1 MSRILIVG
9 NILKDIYLRLNER
22 HENLEIDQNGV
33 KWLNL
38 GFNDHGHEFFGRES
52 IFSGAVVTKE
62 VLENFGL
69 SAVISSETDARTT
82 FRYILAAG
90 DQITYLVPTERHA
103 TAFSSNVSGFDWLF
117 VDRSAVLTK
126 DLSERILKALDAN
139 PSLKLA
145 LYAPKRL
152 NAPLKPLL
160 ERADVIFTDTPLETQ
175 GLKGE
180 IYELSE
186 TGIKSGKTTIKFR
199 HLKKTALFTH
209 LTTYSIIAASLLASK
224 IIGKSKQEQL
234 LMSKLSIENCKLDE
248 TPTLD
253 TLENLAEEAKA
264 NQIDLRQMAKQLAA
278 SGKGILAADES
289 GGSIHKKFESMHI
302 PDDYQHRRDY
312 RNLFF
317 TTDGLEKYVNG
328 VILFDETARQT
339 ADDGRDF
346 VKFLTSKGIIPGI
359 KVDKGL
365 ANMPGSQEKY
375 TLGLAGLDERL
386 EEYFDMGLRF
396 AKWRAAF
403 EITPTTPTKNAVY
416 KNVEILASYAKKC
429 QEANIVPIV
438 EPEVVFDGDYP
449 IEHSAGITGIIL
461 KELFAELKRQ
471 EVDLQATI
479 LKVNM
484 ILAGKKYQTQST
496 PSEVGEWTA
505 KVLKRFVPDD
515 LAGVVFLSGGQTPEQ
530 ATENLQEVTNR
541 GPFPWSVTFSYA
553 RALQGPALEAW
564 QGDNKN
570 YPAAQA
576 AFLERLKANCAALQ
590 KSA

>member
-1 MSRILIVG
+1 MCYNISMSRILIVG

-22 HENLEIDQNGV
+22 RENLEIDQNGV

-69 SAVISSETDARTT
+69 SAVISSEADTRTT

-103 TAFSSNVSGFDWLF
+103 TTFSSNVSGFDWLF

-152 NAPLKPLL
+152 NTHLKPLL
-160 ERADVIFTDTPLETQ
+160 GRADVIFTDAPLETQ

-264 NQIDLRQMAKQLAA
+264 NQIDLRQMAKQLVA

-302 PDDYQHRRDY
+302 PDDYRPHMLFLLFDIVLVIPPFSPLY
-312 RNLFF
+312 RN
-317 TTDGLEKYVNG
+317 G
-328 VILFDETARQT
+328 
-339 ADDGRDF
+339 
-346 VKFLTSKGIIPGI
+346 
-359 KVDKGL
+359 
-365 ANMPGSQEKY
+365 
-375 TLGLAGLDERL
+375 
-386 EEYFDMGLRF
+386 
-396 AKWRAAF
+396 
-403 EITPTTPTKNAVY
+403 
-416 KNVEILASYAKKC
+416 
-429 QEANIVPIV
+429 
-438 EPEVVFDGDYP
+438 
-449 IEHSAGITGIIL
+449 
-461 KELFAELKRQ
+461 
-471 EVDLQATI
+471 
-479 LKVNM
+479 
-484 ILAGKKYQTQST
+484 
-496 PSEVGEWTA
+496 
-505 KVLKRFVPDD
+505 
-515 LAGVVFLSGGQTPEQ
+515 FLS
-530 ATENLQEVTNR
+530 
-541 GPFPWSVTFSYA
+541 PFPRPRHTRTRPSGIPSGRS
-553 RALQGPALEAW
+553 RACSRCHNTVP
-564 QGDNKN
+564 
-570 YPAAQA
+570 
-576 AFLERLKANCAALQ
+576 R
-590 KSA
+590 